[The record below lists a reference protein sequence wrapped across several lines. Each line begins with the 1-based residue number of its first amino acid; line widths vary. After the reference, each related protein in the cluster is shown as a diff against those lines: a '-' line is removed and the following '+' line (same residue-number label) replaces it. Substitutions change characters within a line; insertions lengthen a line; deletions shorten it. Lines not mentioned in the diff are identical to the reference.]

1 MSSLN
6 KVMLIGNVGKDPECR
21 YTESGSA
28 VATLSLATT
37 NRRKNKQGE
46 TVEETEWH
54 RVVAYGKLAEIIE
67 KYIDKGKPIY
77 IEGRLQTRKWTD
89 KQGIDR
95 YTTEI
100 VADIMQMLG
109 QKNKSEEPA
118 F

>member
-1 MSSLN
+1 MSSVN
-6 KVMLIGNVGKDPECR
+6 KVILIGNVGKDPECR

-37 NRRKNKQGE
+37 NRWRNKQGE
-46 TVEETEWH
+46 QQEDTEWH

-89 KQGIDR
+89 KQGVDR

-100 VADIMQMLG
+100 VAETLQMLG
-109 QKNKSEEPA
+109 HKTKSDEPA